1 MAIPIPLMMS
11 RWLVFLGICL
21 GVIVAVAI
29 QYSTLENVPQLL
41 PEGTPN
47 IVMSGVRIRHVE
59 HDRDVLAM
67 RATEAELFLDQQPR
81 MVMHA
86 VQGRIDA
93 YALTADQMAYEL
105 ASGHLAAYNQVQLSA
120 DEMLIT
126 TDHLQLDPQNH
137 VLRLLQNNRVVLQ
150 DTGR

>member
-1 MAIPIPLMMS
+1 M
-11 RWLVFLGICL
+11 
-21 GVIVAVAI
+21 
-29 QYSTLENVPQLL
+29 
-41 PEGTPN
+41 
-47 IVMSGVRIRHVE
+47 
-59 HDRDVLAM
+59 
-67 RATEAELFLDQQPR
+67 DQQPR

-105 ASGHLAAYNQVQLSA
+105 ASGQLAAYNQVQLSA

-137 VLRLLQNNRVVLQ
+137 VLKLLHNNRVVLQ

>member
-1 MAIPIPLMMS
+1 
-11 RWLVFLGICL
+11 
-21 GVIVAVAI
+21 
-29 QYSTLENVPQLL
+29 
-41 PEGTPN
+41 
-47 IVMSGVRIRHVE
+47 
-59 HDRDVLAM
+59 
-67 RATEAELFLDQQPR
+67 
-81 MVMHA
+81 
-86 VQGRIDA
+86 
-93 YALTADQMAYEL
+93 MAYEL

>member
-11 RWLVFLGICL
+11 RWLVLLGIGL

-47 IVMSGVRIRHVE
+47 IVMSGVRIRPVE
-59 HDRDVLAM
+59 RDRDVLAM
-67 RATEAELFLDQQPR
+67 RATEAELFLDHQPR

-86 VQGRIDA
+86 VQGHIDA
-93 YALTADQMAYEL
+93 YALTAYRMAYAL
-105 ASGHLAAYNQVQLSA
+105 TSGQLAAYNQVQLSA

-137 VLRLLQNNRVVLQ
+137 VLKLLQNNRVVLR
-150 DTGR
+150 DMGH